1 MVACAVF
8 STWSTTSPL
17 PHCSSRTPTRRP
29 PLSIT
34 IRSSTSDHPTT
45 LTTTAPPA
53 DLPLRKIPGDYGLPF
68 IGSIR
73 DRFAYFYTEGC
84 DAFFRS
90 RIRRYNSTVFRINM
104 PPGPLLSADP
114 RVIALLDALSFPTLF
129 DTSAVEKRDLFTGTF
144 MPSTDFTG
152 GFRVLSYLDPSEPLH
167 APLKKLL
174 FFLLSH
180 RRRTLIPEFRRTFGS
195 FFSSLESELSKNGK
209 ADFGPGND
217 RACFDFLSRALLGRD
232 PVDSALGSDAPG
244 IITKWVL
251 FQLGPL
257 LTIGLPGIIEE
268 ATLHSFRLPPA
279 LVRSD
284 YTRLVDFFRE
294 SAGPVLDEADRLGIS
309 REEAVH
315 NLVFSVC
322 FNSFGG
328 MKILFPNIVKWLGR
342 AGGKLH
348 ARLAAEIRSAVRSN
362 AGEIGMRVIEEE
374 MPLVKSVVYEAL
386 RIDPPVPMQY
396 GKAKRDLLIRSHDAT
411 FEVKTGEVLFGYQ
424 PFATKDPRVFDRAE
438 EFVGDRFVGGEGE
451 RLLRYVVWSN
461 GPETEGPTVENK
473 QCAGKDFVVLVA
485 RLLVIE
491 LFLRYDSFEIEVSS
505 SALGSAVKLTS
516 LKKRAFEGS
525 EGR

>member
-1 MVACAVF
+1 MAATAAF
-8 STWSTTSPL
+8 STPNSSPRLPLFSYRTTTSF
-17 PHCSSRTPTRRP
+17 P
-29 PLSIT
+29 PFSIT
-34 IRSSTSDHPTT
+34 IRSSIADRPST
-45 LTTTAPPA
+45 LSANAPPA
-53 DLPLRKIPGDYGLPF
+53 DLPLRKIPGDYGFPLL
-68 IGSIR
+68 GSIK

-90 RIRRYNSTVFRINM
+90 RIRRYNSTVFRVNM
-104 PPGPLLSADP
+104 PPGPPISADP
-114 RVIALLDALSFPTLF
+114 RVIALLDAVSFPILF

-144 MPSTDFTG
+144 MPSTDLTG
-152 GFRVLSYLDPSEPLH
+152 GYRVLSYLDPSEPLH

-180 RRRTLIPEFRRTFGS
+180 RRRSLIPEFRRAFGS
-195 FFSSLESELSKNGK
+195 LFSSLESDLSKQGK
-209 ADFGPGND
+209 VDFGPGND

-232 PVDSALGSDAPG
+232 PADSPLGSDAPG

-251 FQLGPL
+251 FQIGPL
-257 LTIGLPGIIEE
+257 LTIGLPRFIED

-279 LVRSD
+279 LIRAD
-284 YTRLVDFFRE
+284 YDRLADFFRE
-294 SAGPVLDEADRLGIS
+294 SAGPVLDEANRLGIS

-315 NLVFSVC
+315 NLVFSIC

-342 AGGKLH
+342 AGGRLH
-348 ARLAAEIRSAVRSN
+348 SRLAAEVRAAVRSN
-362 AGEIGMRVIEEE
+362 AGQIGMRVIEEE

-386 RIDPPVPMQY
+386 RIEPPVSMQY
-396 GKAKRDLLIRSHDAT
+396 GKAKRDLLIRSHDAA

-438 EFVGDRFVGGEGE
+438 EFVGDRFVGEEGE
-451 RLLRYVVWSN
+451 RLLRHVVWSN

-491 LFLRYDSFEIEVSS
+491 LFLRYDSFEIEVGS
-505 SALGSAVKLTS
+505 SALGSSVKLTS
-516 LKKRAFEGS
+516 LKRASF
-525 EGR
+525 

>member
-1 MVACAVF
+1 MAACAAF
-8 STWSTTSPL
+8 SKPSCTPRLPL
-17 PHCSSRTPTRRP
+17 SSYKTPTRLP
-29 PLSIT
+29 PFSIT
-34 IRSSTSDHPTT
+34 IRCSISDRPSTLSA
-45 LTTTAPPA
+45 TAPPA

-68 IGSIR
+68 IGSLK
-73 DRFAYFYTEGC
+73 DRYAYFYSEGC

-90 RIRRYNSTVFRINM
+90 RIRRYNSTVFRVNM

-114 RVIALLDALSFPTLF
+114 RVIALLDAVSFPTLF
-129 DTSAVEKRDLFTGTF
+129 DTSAVEKRDLFTGTY
-144 MPSTDFTG
+144 MPSTELTG
-152 GFRVLSYLDPSEPLH
+152 GYRVLSYLDPSEPLH
-167 APLKKLL
+167 TPLKKLL

-180 RRRTLIPEFRRTFGS
+180 RRRSLIPEFRRAFGS
-195 FFSSLESELSKNGK
+195 LFSSLESELSKQGK

-217 RACFDFLSRALLGRD
+217 RACFDFLSRAFLGRD
-232 PVDSALGSDAPG
+232 PADSPLGSDGPA
-244 IITKWVL
+244 IIMKWVV

-279 LVRSD
+279 LVRAD
-284 YTRLVDFFRE
+284 YTRLADFFRE

-342 AGGKLH
+342 AGGQLH
-348 ARLAAEIRSAVRSN
+348 ARLAAEVRAAVRSN
-362 AGEIGMRVIEEE
+362 AGEIGMRMIEEE
-374 MPLVKSVVYEAL
+374 MPLVKSIVYEAL

-396 GKAKRDLLIRSHDAT
+396 GKAKRDLLIRSHDAA
-411 FEVKTGEVLFGYQ
+411 FEVKAGDVLFGYQ

-438 EFVGDRFVGGEGE
+438 EFVGDRFVGEEGE

-461 GPETEGPTVENK
+461 GPETEGPTLENK

-491 LFLRYDSFEIEVSS
+491 LFLRYDSFEIEVGS
-505 SALGSAVKLTS
+505 SALGSSVKLTS
-516 LKKRAFEGS
+516 LKKASF
-525 EGR
+525 